1 MEESIAQ
8 SSTCSTTHA
17 NSGSPG
23 KRCIQCRVNEITRIA
38 VIIGCILVCQGAG
51 AIGALTTQTG
61 SSPWYQ
67 SLTKPP
73 FNPPGWV
80 FGPVWTLLYALMG
93 VALYLLV
100 RRWPESRWAVI
111 LFAVQLLLNAAWT
124 PVFFGAHQIGA
135 ALLLII
141 VLWLAISATMA
152 AAWNVSP
159 AATLLLLPYILWV
172 SFATVLNG
180 FFWRL
185 NT

>member
-1 MEESIAQ
+1 VTGVA
-8 SSTCSTTHA
+8 
-17 NSGSPG
+17 
-23 KRCIQCRVNEITRIA
+23 RIA
-38 VIIGCILVCQGAG
+38 VIVGCILLCQAAG

-67 SLTKPP
+67 TLQKPA

-93 VALYLLV
+93 VALFLLI
-100 RRWPESRWAVI
+100 RQWPGARLAII

-135 ALLLII
+135 ALVII
-141 VLWLAISATMA
+141 IAMWLAIAATMVS
-152 AAWNVSP
+152 AWFVTP
-159 AATLLLLPYILWV
+159 AVTWLLLPYLLWV

-180 FFWRL
+180 AFWRL
-185 NT
+185 NA